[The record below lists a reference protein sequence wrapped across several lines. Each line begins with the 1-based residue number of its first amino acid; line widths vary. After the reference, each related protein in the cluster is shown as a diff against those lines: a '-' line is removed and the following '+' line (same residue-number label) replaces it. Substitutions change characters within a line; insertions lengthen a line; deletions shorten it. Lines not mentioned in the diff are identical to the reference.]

1 MKKLVFV
8 LSAVFG
14 AAVAVN
20 AQDTTSTQDPST
32 QFRTDTT
39 STDDLNDMNTDTTSL
54 DNESQY
60 RTDDQAADTTASAY
74 QDQSA
79 SSSLDQPS
87 PAGDDAASTSSST
100 MYQPSQDQD
109 DDREEISVAELP
121 AQVSAQLE
129 SADYSAWT
137 VDKVYKKEKDGQTFY
152 SVKLKQGNETK
163 KIKFDAQG
171 NKVEDKDKD
180 KNHDQ

>member
-32 QFRTDTT
+32 QYRTDPTV
-39 STDDLNDMNTDTTSL
+39 TDDMNADTTSL
-54 DNESQY
+54 ESTQDESQY
-60 RTDDQAADTTASAY
+60 RTDDQPAEDQAADTTAY

-79 SSSLDQPS
+79 SSSIGQPS
-87 PAGDDAASTSSST
+87 PTGDDAVSG
-100 MYQPSQDQD
+100 QPSE

-121 AQVSAQLE
+121 ATITSQLQ
-129 SADYSAWT
+129 STDYAGWSVEEAH
-137 VDKVYKKEKDGQTFY
+137 KKEKDGETFY

-163 KIKFDAQG
+163 KVKFDAQG
-171 NKVEDKDKD
+171 NKVDKKDKD
-180 KNHDQ
+180 KHHDQ